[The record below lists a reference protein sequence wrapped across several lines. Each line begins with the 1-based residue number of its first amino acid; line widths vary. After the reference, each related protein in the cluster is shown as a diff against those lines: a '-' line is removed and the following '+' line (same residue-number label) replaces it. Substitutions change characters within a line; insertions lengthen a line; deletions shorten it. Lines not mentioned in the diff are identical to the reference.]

1 MKEATATLAPI
12 SSCLI
17 CQSRRLHY
25 LFSVSHYRVV
35 RCDDCG
41 LLLTNPQPSDDE
53 LGRLYGEGYF
63 LSGHDEAEQCCI
75 DQLKQQTAS
84 LYLDLIERYRGP
96 GGGNKL
102 LEIGSGQGDLLVRA
116 ASRGWAVTGVEYSAH
131 ACKVAERKLAGRSES
146 RIICGEITDV
156 PGEGLYDVCALSDI
170 IEHVRNPRLFLE
182 RVHHLLKPGGVILI
196 ATPSLDSWSARFL
209 KKRWMELKGEHLFYF
224 KSSTLQTLL
233 IDCGF
238 GEIIE
243 QPGVKVLNV
252 DYIAGHFE
260 RYKVRGISPL
270 TRAIHRVL
278 PKGLKYRPFRVVASG
293 MVQLA
298 RKREMPHH
306 PRLSIIVPVFN
317 EILSFRTAFERLITK
332 KVEGLEIELIVV
344 ESHST
349 DGTREQ
355 VLRYRDHP
363 RVKILLEDVPRG
375 KGHAVRAA
383 LKQITGDF
391 VMIQDAD
398 LEYDLEDYEALLEPL
413 LRKRAAFVLG
423 ARHGGSTWKMRQ
435 FEEQPVIA
443 AILNLAHWFFTALI
457 NLFFDARLQDPF
469 TMYKVFR
476 RDCLYGIRFECDRFD
491 FDWELVI
498 KFLRKGY
505 RPLEIPVNYRSRSFS
520 EGKKVSFFRDPL
532 TWLRVLVKLRLQ
544 RFDPL
549 REIERAR
556 YERRPAETST
566 LTETKEISSA

>member
-1 MKEATATLAPI
+1 MKEVTATLTST
-12 SSCLI
+12 SSCVI
-17 CQSRRLHY
+17 CQSARLLY
-25 LFSVSHYRVV
+25 LFSVSGYRVV

-41 LLLTNPQPSDDE
+41 LLLTNPQPSDEE
-53 LGRLYGEGYF
+53 LRRLYGEDYF
-63 LSGHDEAEQCCI
+63 LSGHDEAGQSRI
-75 DQLKQQTAS
+75 DLLKQAS
-84 LYLDLIERYRGP
+84 ADLYLDLIERYRGL
-96 GGGNKL
+96 GDGNKL
-102 LEIGSGQGDLLVRA
+102 LEIGSGHGDLLVRA
-116 ASRGWAVTGVEYSAH
+116 ASRGWSVTGVEYSAH
-131 ACKVAERKLAGRSES
+131 ACNVAEGKLAGRSDSEV
-146 RIICGEITDV
+146 ICGEITDV
-156 PGEGLYDVCALSDI
+156 PGEGLYDVCALSDV

-182 RVHHLLKPGGVILI
+182 RVHHLLKPGGVVLI
-196 ATPSLDSWSARFL
+196 ATPSLDSWSARVL
-209 KKRWMELKGEHLFYF
+209 KNRWMELKGEHLFYF
-224 KSSTLQTLL
+224 RSATLQTLL

-243 QPGVKVLNV
+243 RPGVKVLNF
-252 DYIAGHFE
+252 DYIAEHFE

-270 TRAIHRVL
+270 TRALHRIW
-278 PKGLKYRPFRVVASG
+278 PKSFNRKPFRVVASG
-293 MVQLA
+293 MIQLA
-298 RKREMPHH
+298 RKGEISHR

-317 EILSFRTAFERLITK
+317 EILSFATAFERLIRK
-332 KVEGLEIELIVV
+332 EVEGLEIELIVV
-344 ESHST
+344 ESNST

-355 VLRYRDHP
+355 VLHYRDHP

-375 KGHAVRAA
+375 KGHAVRAG

-435 FEEQPVIA
+435 FEDQPVIA
-443 AILNLAHWFFTALI
+443 AILNQAHWFFTALI
-457 NLFFDARLQDPF
+457 NLFFGANLKDPF

-532 TWLRVLVKLRLQ
+532 TWLRVLVKLRFQ
-544 RFDPL
+544 TFDPL

-556 YERRPAETST
+556 HERFSAPST
-566 LTETKEISSA
+566 LGETTKVSSA

>member
-1 MKEATATLAPI
+1 MKEATSTAM
-12 SSCLI
+12 SMNSCVI
-17 CQSRRLHY
+17 CQSARLLY
-25 LFSVSHYRVV
+25 LFSVSGYRVV

-41 LLLTNPQPSDDE
+41 LLLTNPQPSDEE

-63 LSGHDEAEQCCI
+63 LTGRDEAQQSRI
-75 DQLKQQTAS
+75 DLLKQESAD
-84 LYLDLIERYRGP
+84 LYLDLIARYRGP

-102 LEIGSGQGDLLVRA
+102 LEIGSGHGDLLVRA
-116 ASRGWAVTGVEYSAH
+116 ASRGWSVTGVEYSAH
-131 ACKVAERKLAGRSES
+131 ACKVAERKLAGRSDS
-146 RIICGEITDV
+146 RVICGEITDA
-156 PGEGLYDVCALSDI
+156 PGEGLYDVCALSDV

-182 RVHHLLKPGGVILI
+182 RVHHLLKPGGVVLI
-196 ATPSLDSWSARFL
+196 ATPSLDSWSARLL
-209 KKRWMELKGEHLFYF
+209 KNRWMELKGEHLFYF

-243 QPGVKVLNV
+243 RPGVKVLNF

-260 RYKVRGISPL
+260 RYKVPGISAL
-270 TRAIHRVL
+270 TRTIHRIL
-278 PKGLKYRPFRVVASG
+278 PKSFNRKPFRVVASG

-298 RKREMPHH
+298 RKREVPHR

-317 EILSFRTAFERLITK
+317 EILSFATAFERLIK
-332 KVEGLEIELIVV
+332 KEVEGLEIELIVV
-344 ESHST
+344 ESQST

-355 VLRYRDHP
+355 VLHYRDHP
-363 RVKILLEDVPRG
+363 RVKILLEDIPRG
-375 KGHAVRAA
+375 KGHAVRAG

-413 LRKRAAFVLG
+413 LRNRAAFVLG
-423 ARHGGSTWKMRQ
+423 ARHGGSAWKMRQ
-435 FEEQPVIA
+435 FEDQPVIA
-443 AILNLAHWFFTALI
+443 AILNQAHWFFTALI
-457 NLFFDARLQDPF
+457 NLFFGADLKDPF

-544 RFDPL
+544 TFDPL
-549 REIERAR
+549 REIER
-556 YERRPAETST
+556 ERNER
-566 LTETKEISSA
+566 SSAHPL